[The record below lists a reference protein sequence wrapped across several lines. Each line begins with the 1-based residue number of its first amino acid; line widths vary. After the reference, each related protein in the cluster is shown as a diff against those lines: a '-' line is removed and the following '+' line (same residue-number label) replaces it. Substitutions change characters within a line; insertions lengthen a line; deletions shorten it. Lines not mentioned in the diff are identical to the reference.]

1 MVTLFSVMLPGQTIA
16 GAAPT
21 VTVAVTGVPG
31 QPFATGVMVNVTVTG
46 LVVVLVNVPEIFPV
60 PLAAMP
66 VAVVVLSLVQL
77 NVVPLTLPVITI
89 GVIAPEQTVCTA
101 GVATA
106 VACGYTVTVVVTG
119 VPGQPFAVGVTVK
132 VTVTVELVV
141 FTKEPVMLPE
151 PLAAIPVT
159 EDVLSLVQL

>member
-1 MVTLFSVMLPGQTIA
+1 VTLFNVMLAGQTIV

-21 VTVAVTGVPG
+21 VTVAVTGVPE
-31 QPFATGVMVNVTVTG
+31 QPFATGVMINVTVTG

-66 VAVVVLSLVQL
+66 VAAVVLSLVQL
-77 NVVPLTLPVITI
+77 KVVPVTLPVITI
-89 GVIAPEQTVCTA
+89 GVMAPEQTVCAA
-101 GVATA
+101 GVTTA

-119 VPGQPFAVGVTVK
+119 APGQPFAVGVTVK
-132 VTVTVELVV
+132 VTVAVELVV
-141 FTKEPVMLPE
+141 FTKEPLMLPE

>member
-1 MVTLFSVMLPGQTIA
+1 MVTLFSVMLAGQTIA

-31 QPFATGVMVNVTVTG
+31 QPFATGVIVKVTVTG

-66 VAVVVLSLVQL
+66 VAAVVLSLVQL
-77 NVVPLTLPVITI
+77 KVVPVTLPVITI
-89 GVIAPEQTVCTA
+89 GVIAPEQTVCVA

-106 VACGYTVTVVVTG
+106 AACGYTVIVVVTG
-119 VPGQPFAVGVTVK
+119 APGQPLAVGVAVN

-141 FTKEPVMLPE
+141 FTREPLMLPE
-151 PLAAIPVT
+151 PLAAMPVT
-159 EDVLSLVQL
+159 EEVLSLVQL

>member
-1 MVTLFSVMLPGQTIA
+1 MFTLLNVMLAGQTIA

-31 QPFATGVMVNVTVTG
+31 QPFATGVMVKVTVIG
-46 LVVVLVNVPEIFPV
+46 LVVVLVSVPEIFPV

-77 NVVPLTLPVITI
+77 NVVPVTLPLITI
-89 GVIAPEQTVCTA
+89 GVIAPEQTVCVA

-119 VPGQPFAVGVTVK
+119 APVQPFAVGVTVN

-141 FTKEPVMLPE
+141 FTKAPLILPE

-159 EDVLSLVQL
+159 EEVLSLVQL